1 VITSNGDGHIVKN
14 GAATLTLSGVN
25 TYLGATTINL
35 GSIIIAGSGSL
46 GAGTYYYGALN
57 INNLGTFRYVS
68 SVPQYLLG
76 TIIGTAEDPNNKIS
90 YYAL

>member
-57 INNLGTFRYVS
+57 INSGTFRYNS